1 MDDLEEVRQRF
12 TADVEEYV
20 GEVEQAANEA
30 RDFAESAKVAK
41 DESDHLRDG
50 LSEAAV
56 AAGIYRD
63 EMGRLREANGRFA
76 SSSTAAAIE
85 AGTFAREA
93 AVAGEAAGRMRDK
106 VLEAAMALKITRDE
120 NGKLRNSAGEVI
132 TAAEAQAMA
141 LKRIRDKALEA
152 AFAMRELDKY
162 EKPSLFSR
170 LKGGIGGLL
179 GGGEG
184 EGAGGIA
191 GGLSSLS
198 GIAGIAAAVEGA
210 LMVIGPEVIAL
221 VTGLSAAG
229 LGVGAFAALA
239 APALGKVHSA
249 MTQIQADQQAYN
261 RALTSKERATAMAHI
276 KQDWASLDP
285 AQAGAVRGV
294 QQLTGEFQQMAKAF
308 EPVAFRVFN
317 EGLRIASSLMPQ
329 LQMFATAVTP
339 AIEGALSGLG
349 RFVTGVDFSQF
360 MAFLQSLAGPVIT
373 AAASGLHGLALQVM
387 QMMERFSKK
396 DVINAVNIAFRV
408 LGVTLRALDGL
419 IVMGM
424 KSWDMLTG
432 TLHLVA
438 HGFDDTRHAIAS
450 FAHDVA
456 HYFDDFR
463 HDAATA
469 AHDVAHYWDDLR
481 HGVAGLAHD
490 IAAWFDRIRH
500 DIARWADDVVGF
512 FTQLPGRMLR
522 ALGNLG
528 TLLWN
533 GGVSL
538 IKGLISGIE
547 NAIPGLHSVLSWVT
561 GMIPSWK
568 GPMAAD
574 AVMLVQNGAAVMQGF
589 MRGVAS
595 QVPALRSQLGG
606 IGAAIPGA
614 LGAGGAAGAPAPG
627 GGRVSVTVPL
637 TLTPGTQGYNDPRFL
652 QYLQKVVQEAV
663 LRYRVNNPGN
673 GLDFAVAGGGL

>member
-1 MDDLEEVRQRF
+1 VDEMEEVRQRF
-12 TADVEEYV
+12 AADVESYV
-20 GEVEQAANEA
+20 TEVGRAA
-30 RDFAESAKVAK
+30 AETRELAGRAEEVKVA
-41 DESDHLRDG
+41 SDG
-50 LSEAAV
+50 
-56 AAGIYRD
+56 
-63 EMGRLREANGRFA
+63 
-76 SSSTAAAIE
+76 
-85 AGTFAREA
+85 
-93 AVAGEAAGRMRDK
+93 MRDK
-106 VLEAAMALKITRDE
+106 VLEAAAALKITRDE
-120 NGKLRNSAGEVI
+120 MGKLRNASGEVI

-141 LKRIRDKALEA
+141 LKHIRDQALEA

-179 GGGEG
+179 GGGGGGEG
-184 EGAGGIA
+184 LSGAGGGL
-191 GGLSSLS
+191 GGLG
-198 GIAGIAAAVEGA
+198 GIGGMLLAVEAAV
-210 LMVIGPEVIAL
+210 MVIGPEVMAL
-221 VTGLSAAG
+221 VTGLTAAG

-239 APALGKVHSA
+239 APAFGKVHSA
-249 MTQIQADQQAYN
+249 YTQIQKDQQAYD
-261 RALTSKERATAMAHI
+261 RALTSKERATAMAHL

-294 QQLTGEFQQMAKAF
+294 QQLVAGFQQMAKAF
-308 EPVAFRVFN
+308 EPTAFKVFD
-317 EGLRIASSLMPQ
+317 EGLKIASSLMPQ

-360 MAFLQSLAGPVIT
+360 MAFLQSLSGPVIT

-408 LGVTLRALDGL
+408 LGVSLRLVDGL

-432 TLHLVA
+432 ALHRVA
-438 HGFDDTRHAIAS
+438 HYFDDTRHAIAS
-450 FAHDVA
+450 FAHDSA

-469 AHDVAHYWDDLR
+469 AHQVAHYWDDLR

-490 IAAWFDRIRH
+490 IAVWFDRIRH
-500 DIARWADDVVGF
+500 DIAHWADDVVQF
-512 FTQLPGRMLR
+512 FVQLPGRMLH

-528 TLLWN
+528 SLLWN

-547 NAIPGLHSVLSWVT
+547 NAVPGLHSVLSWVSSL
-561 GMIPSWK
+561 IPSWK
-568 GPMAAD
+568 GPLEAD
-574 AVMLVQNGAAVMQGF
+574 RQMLVPHGMAILQGF
-589 MRGVAS
+589 MAGVAS
-595 QVPALRSQLGG
+595 QVPALHGMLAG
-606 IGAAIPGA
+606 IGASIPGA
-614 LGAGGAAGAPAPG
+614 LGPGRG
-627 GGRVSVTVPL
+627 GGLALAGSRVSVTVPL
-637 TLTPGTQGYNDPRFL
+637 ALAPGAQGYNDPRFL
-652 QYLQKVVQEAV
+652 QYLQTVIQEAV
-663 LRYRVNNPGN
+663 LRYNVNNPGN
-673 GLDFAVAGGGL
+673 GLAIATGGRGL